1 MNGKGKF
8 SWENIKKKGNGHL
21 QTENDEQKKTKKQT
35 FCLWL
40 ANTAILS
47 ADFS

>member
-8 SWENIKKKGNGHL
+8 SWENIKKKEMAISRQKTMNK
-21 QTENDEQKKTKKQT
+21 KKTKKQT